1 MSTCAIPYR
10 ERVDR
15 RATRSWRRRRDDT
28 DRRWRELRAASSA
41 ARSNTTNLLTTTIC
55 RERQK
60 SVEVAAL
67 SAVAKISLSVLVRR
81 LWACLVV
88 DELPGGNHRRGR
100 AGATPGGGA
109 YGAYRCATNGGGGWG
124 PGHTGN
130 VGAAHTSRPFA
141 SERFSPRAPAP
152 AAPPL
157 PARRATHRSKPDGSA
172 RESRRSMFPST
183 CRLR

>member
-1 MSTCAIPYR
+1 ML
-10 ERVDR
+10 
-15 RATRSWRRRRDDT
+15 RSGCRSF
-28 DRRWRELRAASSA
+28 AGHVGS
-41 ARSNTTNLLTTTIC
+41 SNTTHPSARASLSSNDRNPWSRLLYQAI
-55 RERQK
+55 
-60 SVEVAAL
+60 
-67 SAVAKISLSVLVRR
+67 AKILVLVRR
-81 LWACLVV
+81 LWAGLVV

-157 PARRATHRSKPDGSA
+157 PAQYAIRRDKPDESA
-172 RESRRSMFPST
+172 LSLSPFETSCQSCPAT
-183 CRLR
+183 IGLRQRKQEASG